1 MSNIKIVVRD
11 INGKWNEKRFETRE
25 EAYQYC
31 LNLAQEESD
40 AIEEIMYITVDG
52 ACVYSSLMAE
62 GVDWETL
69 VGWFA

>member
-11 INGKWNEKRFETRE
+11 INGKWIEKRFETRE

-40 AIEEIMYITVDG
+40 AIEEIMYITIDG